1 MTFPHDFQDF
11 DDAARAVRRS
21 VVKMSYQAQAPH
33 LASSLSCVDIL
44 VAALWGVMK
53 VDLKNSSDPDRDRL
67 ILSKGH
73 AAQALYASLAHRG
86 FFSTE
91 LLSLYNTDGG
101 VMSEHPGPKCLPGVE
116 AATGSLGHGLSIGLG
131 IALAGRLQSRDYKVF
146 VILGDGECNEGTVW
160 EAALLASAQNLSNMC
175 VIVDFNRLQGTGP
188 STEIMN
194 LNPLAE
200 KWSSFGWNTLNVD
213 GHNIE
218 KLTKAM
224 NSIPA
229 NNKKPTAVI
238 ADTIKGKGVSFME
251 NDNNW
256 HYRIPTKKQVSEANH
271 ELGFK

>member
-1 MTFPHDFQDF
+1 MTLPQDFQEF
-11 DDAARAVRRS
+11 DSLARVVRRS
-21 VVKMSYQAQAPH
+21 VIEMSYQAQASH
-33 LASSLSCVDIL
+33 LASSLSCVEIL

-53 VDLKNSSDPDRDRL
+53 IDPKNGNDPDRDRL

-86 FFSTE
+86 FFNTE

-131 IALAGRLQSRDYKVF
+131 IALAGRLQRRDYKVF
-146 VILGDGECNEGTVW
+146 VVLGDGECNEGTVW
-160 EAALLASAQNLSNMC
+160 EAALLAAAQKLTSLC
-175 VIVDFNRLQGTGP
+175 VIIDFNRLQGTGP
-188 STEIMN
+188 STEIMH
-194 LNPLAE
+194 LNPLLE
-200 KWSSFGWNTLNVD
+200 KWNSFGWYTVGVD
-213 GHNIE
+213 GHNIKQLIE
-218 KLTKAM
+218 AM
-224 NSIPA
+224 SSVQS
-229 NNKKPTAVI
+229 NNKQPTAVI

-256 HYRIPTKKQVSEANH
+256 HYRIPTKKQVSAANL